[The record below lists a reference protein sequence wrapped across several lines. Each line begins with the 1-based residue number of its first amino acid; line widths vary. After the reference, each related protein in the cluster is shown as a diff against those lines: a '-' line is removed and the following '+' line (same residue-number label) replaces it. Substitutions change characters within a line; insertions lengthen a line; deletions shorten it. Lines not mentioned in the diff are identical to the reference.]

1 MSYIKNFE
9 KMMNDFL
16 KEKYPDI
23 AKEWK
28 FKFRSMKW
36 HDLYED

>member
-16 KEKYPDI
+16 KEKYPDKDCETHLEMVRKAI
-23 AKEWK
+23 NE
-28 FKFRSMKW
+28 SVG
-36 HDLYED
+36 